1 MTVINLHSTIFN
13 AGKAGGAAVHKLGA
27 ALKLAIDNGVT
38 IETIDDYK
46 TDFYAGF
53 MASACQWA
61 EKTARAWL
69 EDDGVKKRVEKGE
82 TATPFQRAYGAA
94 RVAWSRGRAAAGLV
108 KNVEKATRVPS
119 APAAKS

>member
-1 MTVINLHSTIFN
+1 MTVLNLHSTIFD

-27 ALKLAIDNGVT
+27 ALKLALDNGVT

-46 TDFYAGF
+46 ADFYAGF
-53 MASACQWA
+53 MASACEWA
-61 EKTARAWL
+61 EKAARAWL

-94 RVAWSRGRAAAGLV
+94 RVAWSRGRAGAARCGC
-108 KNVEKATRVPS
+108 
-119 APAAKS
+119 AAWR